1 MCHSSALKK
10 GDSFILS
17 LFFAR
22 ELLRPRTETL
32 IALEPLVFLGRL
44 EALADIVFIVLLIV
58 HILAVV
64 AWMGAAFLF
73 GSVLAPSLSKMEG
86 NARAEFLS
94 KLIPRYTR
102 YVFAS
107 SIVAV
112 IFGLALYGY
121 TSAYSRIN
129 FPSGSGLTFLQAGA
143 GLGLIALIITLGFV
157 MPAARKLFLLLKSSA
172 QGGGGGGVDITSTQK
187 RVRMGTGIVAG
198 LLLIVLVLMVV
209 GATL

>member
-1 MCHSSALKK
+1 
-10 GDSFILS
+10 
-17 LFFAR
+17 
-22 ELLRPRTETL
+22 
-32 IALEPLVFLGRL
+32 
-44 EALADIVFIVLLIV
+44 
-58 HILAVV
+58 
-64 AWMGAAFLF
+64 MGAAFLF

-121 TSAYSRIN
+121 AFTYSRAN
-129 FPSGSGLTFLQAGA
+129 FPSGSGLIFLQAGA

-157 MPAARKLFLLLKSSA
+157 MRAARKLYLLLKSSA
-172 QGGGGGGVDITSTQK
+172 PGGEGGVDITSTQK
-187 RVRMGTGIVAG
+187 KVRMGTGIVAG